1 MNREDARKN
10 AEVMLAYADGKT
22 IQWRHRGKIGVSW
35 DTMDDRFLG
44 AAFNFSNFEYS
55 VKPEPI
61 KIRIAYVPG
70 TSNVGLV
77 DPSVTLEHLKRNVYW
92 GSETKIHEIELPT
105 D

>member
-44 AAFNFSNFEYS
+44 PAFNFSNFEYR
-55 VKPEPI
+55 VKPEP
-61 KIRIAYVPG
+61 KIIEIAYIPG
-70 TSNVGLV
+70 TNQAVVINDSILRAWCNNTKHKFVEF
-77 DPSVTLEHLKRNVYW
+77 TLPE
-92 GSETKIHEIELPT
+92 
-105 D
+105 